1 MAKLCE
7 CTPTLN
13 LDDRIDRWMAA
24 FTAKK
29 LVTMLETVL
38 IGITGMTVVIPT
50 KVVMAT
56 ERKIIVKIIIIAIT
70 TAMEEVAVRVD
81 LVEEGVHTQG
91 LDLIHT
97 LLGKGTM
104 EGMFGGTSTAD
115 TLDLARTLVR
125 TRMVREG

>member
-1 MAKLCE
+1 
-7 CTPTLN
+7 
-13 LDDRIDRWMAA
+13 MAA